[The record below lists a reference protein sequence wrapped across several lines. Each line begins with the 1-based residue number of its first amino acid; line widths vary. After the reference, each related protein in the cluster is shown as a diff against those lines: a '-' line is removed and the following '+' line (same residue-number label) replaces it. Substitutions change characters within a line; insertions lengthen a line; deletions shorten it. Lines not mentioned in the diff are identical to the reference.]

1 MITVDRNALNY
12 ARLFTTLGSVVRL
25 KILKYLYNKKEA
37 SVSEIVYEL
46 RVNLPLVSRHLTVLK
61 NAHIVKYR
69 REKNRIYYSIIDTK
83 IDTKRE
89 RRMPVDLLKVLK
101 PYFLAVEKHNHRA
114 GK

>member
-1 MITVDRNALNY
+1 MIMVDRNALNY
-12 ARLFTTLGSVVRL
+12 ARLFATLGSVVRL
-25 KILKYLYNKKEA
+25 KILKFLYNKKET

-61 NAHIVKYR
+61 NAHILKYR
-69 REKNRIYYSIIDTK
+69 REKNRVYYSI

-101 PYFLAVEKHNHRA
+101 PYFWAVEKYNQRI

>member
-25 KILKYLYNKKEA
+25 KILKFLYKKKEA

-83 IDTKRE
+83 RE

-101 PYFLAVEKHNHRA
+101 PYFLAVEKHNQRIE
-114 GK
+114 K

>member
-12 ARLFTTLGSVVRL
+12 ARLFITLGSVVRL
-25 KILKYLYNKKEA
+25 KILKFLYNKKEA

-46 RVNLPLVSRHLTVLK
+46 RVNLPLISRHLTILK

-69 REKNRIYYSIIDTK
+69 REKNRVYYSI

-101 PYFLAVEKHNHRA
+101 PYFLALEKHNQRI
-114 GK
+114 KK

>member
-69 REKNRIYYSIIDTK
+69 REKNRVYYSI

-101 PYFLAVEKHNHRA
+101 PYFLAVEKHNQRIE
-114 GK
+114 K

>member
-12 ARLFTTLGSVVRL
+12 ARLFVTLGSVVRL

-37 SVSEIVYEL
+37 SVSEIVCAL
-46 RVNLPLVSRHLTVLK
+46 HVNLPLVSRHLTVLK
-61 NAHIVKYR
+61 NAHILKYR
-69 REKNRIYYSIIDTK
+69 REKNRVYYSI

-101 PYFLAVEKHNHRA
+101 PYFLAVEKHNQRS

>member
-37 SVSEIVYEL
+37 SVSEIVCEL
-46 RVNLPLVSRHLTVLK
+46 RVNLPLISRHLTILK
-61 NAHIVKYR
+61 NAHIVKFR
-69 REKNRIYYSIIDTK
+69 REKNRIYYSI

-101 PYFLAVEKHNHRA
+101 PYFLAVEKNNNRS

>member
-1 MITVDRNALNY
+1 MVAVDRNALNY
-12 ARLFTTLGSVVRL
+12 ARLFVTLGSVVRL

-61 NAHIVKYR
+61 NAHILKYR
-69 REKNRIYYSIIDTK
+69 REKNRIYYSI

-101 PYFLAVEKHNHRA
+101 PYFLAVEKNNQRV

>member
-12 ARLFTTLGSVVRL
+12 ARLFITLGSVVRL

-46 RVNLPLVSRHLTVLK
+46 RVNLPLISRHLTVLK

-83 IDTKRE
+83 RE

-101 PYFLAVEKHNHRA
+101 PYFLAVEKHNQRD

>member
-12 ARLFTTLGSVVRL
+12 ARLFITLGSVVRL

-46 RVNLPLVSRHLTVLK
+46 RVNLPLISRHLTILK

-69 REKNRIYYSIIDTK
+69 REKNRIYYSI

-101 PYFLAVEKHNHRA
+101 PYFLAVEKNNQRA

>member
-12 ARLFTTLGSVVRL
+12 ARVFITLGSIVRL
-25 KILKYLYNKKEA
+25 KILKFLYNKKEA

-83 IDTKRE
+83 RE

-101 PYFLAVEKHNHRA
+101 PYFLAVEKHNQRIE
-114 GK
+114 K

>member
-25 KILKYLYNKKEA
+25 KILKFLYKKKES

-83 IDTKRE
+83 RE

-101 PYFLAVEKHNHRA
+101 PYFLALEKHNQRIER
-114 GK
+114 